1 MLEEKGGRLHTDSE
15 LHPHVL
21 VRLAKL
27 GELSGIVV
35 ADAST
40 GYNASRIVPVKISVS
55 EDGQSWQ
62 EVFRSEKP
70 GGPWRVPLDGKAARV
85 GWVKVER
92 DDERKEVFH
101 LSAIHV
107 YGRRLQ

>member
-1 MLEEKGGRLHTDSE
+1 
-15 LHPHVL
+15 V

-35 ADAST
+35 ADTST
-40 GYNASRIVPVKISVS
+40 GYNASRIVPIKVSIS
-55 EDGQSWQ
+55 EDGQIWQ

-70 GGPWRVPLDGKAARV
+70 GGPWRIDLAGKAPRV

-92 DDERKEVFH
+92 DDNRKEVFH
-101 LSAIHV
+101 LAAIHV